1 VGTFAI
7 VFVLPEDI
15 NLTSGSARHHRSFLD
30 IYLSQFSPKY
40 LSDLMVYHRV
50 LRQRNALLKKLKKG
64 DHSEKQQ
71 HLDIWDESLL
81 KPALAI
87 MAARAAFIREISPR
101 AKEFA
106 RKISVTDDTVEISY
120 IPSMKTADL
129 TDAKAVSLVL
139 KKERTRDIRMAAT
152 VIGPHRDLIEIK
164 LGGEPL
170 RNFGSLG
177 QKKSVMIALKLAA
190 FSILSERRGE
200 PAILIMDE
208 AFATLDKNRSEALL
222 GLLAGLGQVFLAST
236 SISDFSGFSD
246 SRIYDII
253 SGSVIERQV

>member
-1 VGTFAI
+1 M
-7 VFVLPEDI
+7 E
-15 NLTSGSARHHRSFLD
+15 
-30 IYLSQFSPKY
+30 YQ
-40 LSDLMVYHRV
+40 RV

-64 DHSEKQQ
+64 DHSEKPQ

-87 MAARAAFIREISPR
+87 MAARAAFISEISPR

-106 RKISVTDDTVEISY
+106 QKISFADNTAEISY
-120 IPSMKTADL
+120 LPSMKTPDL
-129 TDAKAVSLVL
+129 TDAKAISLVL
-139 KKERTRDIRMAAT
+139 KKERTRDLRMGAT

-190 FSILSERRGE
+190 FAILSERRGE

-222 GLLAGLGQVFLAST
+222 DLLAGLSQVFLAST
-236 SISDFSGFSD
+236 SVGDFSGFSD
-246 SRIYDII
+246 NQIYDITA
-253 SGSVIERQV
+253 GSITERQV